1 MNSLFLFI
9 LFVVVASL
17 EFERF
22 AEILAGVF
30 RTGAE
35 FFLNA
40 EQLIVLGQSLRSAW
54 CSSFYLNTN
63 KISIL
68 ISINYHKQN

>member
-1 MNSLFLFI
+1 MREIEQLTHYMNSLFFI

-54 CSSFYLNTN
+54 CSSFYLN
-63 KISIL
+63 IY
-68 ISINYHKQN
+68 IN